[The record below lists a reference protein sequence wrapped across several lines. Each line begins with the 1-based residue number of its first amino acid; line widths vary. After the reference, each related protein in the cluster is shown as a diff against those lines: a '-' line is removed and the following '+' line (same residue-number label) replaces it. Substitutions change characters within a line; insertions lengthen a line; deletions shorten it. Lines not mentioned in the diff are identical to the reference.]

1 MFQTEI
7 LWMKSLEKPEEFM
20 VRTNNLKKVV
30 AISEKLDS
38 LGLYSY
44 ANAADYLL
52 KKIAE
57 APYDIP
63 LYPEDKIKPTFLS
76 SRPNEQKEL
85 VPYVKWK
92 KSLSEKDDYV
102 TEQIPFNWG
111 KYNGK
116 YKPQTYYVSS
126 DKASNHLGEVQI
138 PGDPF
143 TYDLID
149 DMIKVVSAPH
159 DKRGLIGRSF
169 SKKEIP
175 EKYLPKESRQVTQS
189 KDLKESGSQQVFTPN
204 YFSNDLYLA
213 EEKRKGLLDLIG
225 LFPKEKEQIK
235 RLSRYSGIRSLLN
248 EMRSQY
254 HDWSRL
260 EKEQIETMDSKLMAL
275 DLLEYLK
282 LHPMIDDYFIDEL
295 PEAITSLQEE
305 GKLLE

>member
-1 MFQTEI
+1 
-7 LWMKSLEKPEEFM
+7 M
-20 VRTNNLKKVV
+20 VRINHLKKIV

-38 LGLYSY
+38 LGLYYY

-76 SRPNEQKEL
+76 SKPKEQKEL

-111 KYNGK
+111 KYSGK
-116 YKPQTYYVSS
+116 YKPQTYYISS
-126 DKASNHLGEVQI
+126 DKASDYLGEVQI

-143 TYDLID
+143 TYDLIG

-175 EKYLPKESRQVTQS
+175 EKYLPKESKQMTQS
-189 KDLKESGSQQVFTPN
+189 KESGSQQVFAPN
-204 YFSNDLYLA
+204 YVSNDLYLA
-213 EEKRKGLLDLIG
+213 EEKRKGLLELISV
-225 LFPKEKEQIK
+225 FPKEKEQIK
-235 RLSRYSGIRSLLN
+235 RLSRYSGIRSFLN
-248 EMRSQY
+248 EMRVQY
-254 HDWSRL
+254 PDWSRL

-275 DLLEYLK
+275 DLLEYLN

-295 PEAITSLQEE
+295 PEAINFLQEE